1 MSANEKTSF
10 FKVSSALLF
19 ASWTFGFRNFSLKLA
34 AMNAS
39 KIVCIPFKNP

>member
-1 MSANEKTSF
+1 MSANKKTYF
-10 FKVSSALLF
+10 FKISSALSF

-39 KIVCIPFKNP
+39 KIGCIPFKNP